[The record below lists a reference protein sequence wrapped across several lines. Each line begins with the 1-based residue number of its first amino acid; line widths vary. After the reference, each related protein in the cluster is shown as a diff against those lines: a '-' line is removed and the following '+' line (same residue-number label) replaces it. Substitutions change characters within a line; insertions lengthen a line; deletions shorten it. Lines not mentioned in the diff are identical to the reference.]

1 MDPYATVQTIERNT
15 YDLNENLYLRVV
27 GPYNLETPFT
37 LEVTVQGGICGA
49 VQPVP
54 NGTPVTSGLTFPSG
68 SFQTVILTDSDRLHG
83 DEDDVSAALADLE
96 ALSRKAMSPMVM
108 NRMVGNPMAASLRV
122 KNLKAAS
129 RKVRN
134 QKADSRLGANQRE
147 VNPKVEN
154 QMAKSQKAMNR
165 KAVSRMGGRLHPAL
179 GSLTDRR
186 SQG

>member
-83 DEDDVSAALADLE
+83 DEDDVSAALADLG
-96 ALSRKAMSPMVM
+96 ALSLRMLLRVM
-108 NRMVGNPMAASLRV
+108 NYPEQGLDPLPATAA
-122 KNLKAAS
+122 AGT
-129 RKVRN
+129 RN
-134 QKADSRLGANQRE
+134 
-147 VNPKVEN
+147 
-154 QMAKSQKAMNR
+154 
-165 KAVSRMGGRLHPAL
+165 GGIIDDA
-179 GSLTDRR
+179 
-186 SQG
+186 